1 MPTFTIET
9 PDGRKLDIE
18 ADDEGGAVAG
28 AQDWVAKNPAK
39 GVIRDVVTQFPEGIN
54 RGIDAT
60 LNLPGTVANLGVR
73 AVNYG
78 AEKLGYEPP
87 LPSDMFVKTPLRAA
101 TLFNSDEP
109 AEGMAGRIAGTV
121 GEAVGGAVAPEAGIL
136 GAGMRMAP
144 QAVAAAPGVI
154 GAIKATGRGLAERA
168 AAAPAST
175 LYNDAVSTL
184 GAGLAVGGAREADV
198 GPLGEFAAGL
208 AGGLA
213 LPSAINTTARVG
225 GGLNEARRFVG
236 KQVQR
241 ATDPVQASIDDV
253 ADAMIASKTS
263 PEQVRIELVPQP
275 SPNFVARGILEPEI
289 ADMISRSYAGESNR
303 SIANTYGIA
312 EGTVGR
318 YVQQYRTDQPLQRN
332 LIDVAK
338 GLRGEGGATPLS
350 NQGRTA
356 MALGGDAES
365 AKRLTD
371 RQEAQPGRVA
381 DTVQQT
387 GIQGRNYDDE
397 VTRLATTARADE
409 DRAYAAVRQNAQPV
423 DLRPVIGTMRRRS
436 IARGGEIAE
445 QMNKAADLFFEP
457 EIAVPQQSPATALRL
472 TEMQERVADATASGA
487 SPETIARLQRRLDV
501 ARRQD
506 DFTRA
511 GRQRKVGQPITDIN
525 QFLDQRREL
534 DQMIAGSMNNLGQP
548 TPLTAELTAFRTRIN
563 NAARANN
570 RDLTQA
576 DLTFSENRTSE
587 RLLSD
592 GASLGKTLNQRSR
605 AAIRDF
611 RRMTPTQQEIF
622 RVGFERQMADDA
634 LRTPRGNAAARQF
647 NNEGFDAIVEELYP
661 QTAGRPVYQR
671 GQRLLSR
678 LRDEANSTSTIT
690 DVMRGS
696 RTGPVQ
702 NAIAGQ
708 QELTKAA
715 ANGLMGRFWKMG
727 DDMANYLARQIGEK
741 AAAER
746 LKLLTTTEPDQ
757 MFPMLVRLERSA
769 QTAAERQRW
778 VQMIR
783 EFRRVRLSAPEIAS
797 TALMAGQGRQEPAAQ
812 GAGQ

>member
-18 ADDEGGAVAG
+18 ADDEGGAVTG

-39 GVIRDVVTQFPEGIN
+39 GVIRDVATQFPEGIN

-87 LPSDMFVKTPLRAA
+87 LPADMFVKTPLRAA

-144 QAVAAAPGVI
+144 QAAAAAPGVI

-175 LYNDAVSTL
+175 LYNDAASTL
-184 GAGLAVGGAREADV
+184 GAGLAVGGAREADA

-241 ATDPVQASIDDV
+241 ATNPIEAAHTDV
-253 ADAMIASKTS
+253 ADAMIASKIT
-263 PEQVRIELVPQP
+263 PEQVRNELVPEP
-275 SPNFVARGILEPEI
+275 SPNFRARNINEPEI
-289 ADMISRSYAGESNR
+289 ADMIARSYAGESTR
-303 SIANTYGIA
+303 SIASDYGIA
-312 EGTVGR
+312 EGTLSS
-318 YVQQYRTDQPLQRN
+318 YLTKYRDANPLQRN
-332 LIDVAK
+332 VIDVAK

-397 VTRLATTARADE
+397 VTRLATTAKAE
-409 DRAYAAVRQNAQPV
+409 ENQAYAAARQNAQPI
-423 DLRPVIGTMRRRS
+423 DLRPVIGTMRRR
-436 IARGGEIAE
+436 AVDRGGAVSE
-445 QMNKAADLFFEP
+445 QMNKAVDLFFEP
-457 EIAVPQQSPATALRL
+457 EMALPVSPGGVG
-472 TEMQERVADATASGA
+472 QV
-487 SPETIARLQRRLDV
+487 
-501 ARRQD
+501 
-506 DFTRA
+506 
-511 GRQRKVGQPITDIN
+511 RKVGQPITDIN

-534 DQMIAGSMNNLGQP
+534 DQMIANSQNALGQP
-548 TPLTAELTAFRTRIN
+548 TPLTRELTAFRTRIN
-563 NAARANN
+563 DAARSNN
-570 RDLTQA
+570 SEMKAA
-576 DLTFSENRTSE
+576 DLKFSENRTSE
-587 RLLSD
+587 RLLAD

-611 RRMTPTQQEIF
+611 RKMTPTQQEIF

-634 LRTPRGNAAARQF
+634 LKTPRGNAAARQF

-661 QTAGRPVYQR
+661 QAAGKPVYQR
-671 GQRLLSR
+671 GQNLLARLK
-678 LRDEANSTSTIT
+678 DEANSTATIT
-690 DVMRGS
+690 DVMRGA
-696 RTGPVQ
+696 RTAPLN
-702 NAIAGQ
+702 NAMAGQ

-746 LKLLTTTEPDQ
+746 LKLLTITEPDQ

-812 GAGQ
+812 GARQ